1 MSLLSSIRRSAA
13 MLMCMVAALLSHAD
27 TWDQDS
33 ITKALSNH
41 ELDIIEGVWQF
52 PDDGAR
58 LMILRSTAYT
68 YNIILLDSPRLD
80 VRPGIVIGKA
90 KITPIPRTYDAVLSN
105 SSSGDKSLRK
115 STTKLVVTPEGML
128 RLSPY
133 SQGLSVSFRRWIPYF
148 LRLTFKINDKPDG
161 LEGAVRVYP
170 VEESDY
176 KPCL

>member
-1 MSLLSSIRRSAA
+1 MTLPSSVHRAA
-13 MLMCMVAALLSHAD
+13 IMLACLVAVVLSHAD

-33 ITKALSNH
+33 IAKALGDH

-68 YNIILLDSPRLD
+68 YNIVLLDSPRLD

-90 KITPIPRTYDAVLSN
+90 KITPTPRTYDAELTN
-105 SSSGDKSLRK
+105 SPSGDRSLRK
-115 STTKLVVTPEGML
+115 STTKIVVTPEGML

-148 LRLTFKINDKPDG
+148 LRLTFKLTGKPDG
-161 LEGAVRVYP
+161 LEGAVKVYP
-170 VEESDY
+170 VQDSSY